1 MVGSSVERV
10 KNKLSIYT
18 NPIDCNDTE
27 DHQVMYL
34 YMVIQ
39 GLLLSLTFKFKFKSV
54 MYASNAHYRTF
65 CLLLS

>member
-39 GLLLSLTFKFKFKSV
+39 GLLLSL
-54 MYASNAHYRTF
+54 N
-65 CLLLS
+65 LNLNL